1 MLALQKSSGGNLIVV
16 ASLID
21 KAPNLGGLCR
31 TSEIFG
37 VRKLVLGSNEML
49 KDQNFKKL
57 SVSSSKW
64 VDVEQVRP
72 VDLKD
77 YLQSMQRQGYTLIGV
92 EQTAN
97 SKPLTHYKFP
107 HDALLL
113 LGNEK
118 EGIPADLIQLLDE
131 CVEIPQVGI
140 IRSLN
145 VHVSG
150 ALLIW
155 EYTRQRVLSVDNTAD

>member
-1 MLALQKSSGGNLIVV
+1 M
-16 ASLID
+16 
-21 KAPNLGGLCR
+21 R
-31 TSEIFG
+31 
-37 VRKLVLGSNEML
+37 
-49 KDQNFKKL
+49 
-57 SVSSSKW
+57 
-64 VDVEQVRP
+64 
-72 VDLKD
+72 
-77 YLQSMQRQGYTLIGV
+77 RQGYTLIGV

-97 SKPLTHYKFP
+97 SHPLTQYQFP

-155 EYTRQRVLSVDNTAD
+155 EYTRQCLLTTRNTSK

>member
-1 MLALQKSSGGNLIVV
+1 MK
-16 ASLID
+16 
-21 KAPNLGGLCR
+21 
-31 TSEIFG
+31 
-37 VRKLVLGSNEML
+37 
-49 KDQNFKKL
+49 
-57 SVSSSKW
+57 
-64 VDVEQVRP
+64 
-72 VDLKD
+72 
-77 YLQSMQRQGYTLIGV
+77 RQGYTLIGV

-97 SKPLTHYKFP
+97 SKPLTEYTFP

-118 EGIPADLIQLLDE
+118 EGIPADLIQFLDV

-150 ALLIW
+150 ALFIW
-155 EYTRQRVLSVDNTAD
+155 EYTRQRVLCGGNTAD

>member
-1 MLALQKSSGGNLIVV
+1 M
-16 ASLID
+16 
-21 KAPNLGGLCR
+21 R
-31 TSEIFG
+31 
-37 VRKLVLGSNEML
+37 
-49 KDQNFKKL
+49 
-57 SVSSSKW
+57 
-64 VDVEQVRP
+64 
-72 VDLKD
+72 
-77 YLQSMQRQGYTLIGV
+77 RQGYTLIGV

-97 SKPLTHYKFP
+97 SQPLTQYQFP

-155 EYTRQRVLSVDNTAD
+155 EYTRQRLLTAHNTAE